1 MEIRG
6 CLNSFDQS
14 QIDFFDGMDCKPDI
28 SPLDHSFL
36 DLSDEDLGVFL
47 YKYTREELDEIDRL
61 MLEQL
66 MSEQQELHRMRLIN
80 QLNHDLH
87 FEDDCMFLMV
97 PKQEQSSPSLNK
109 CDGTLNSNKEE
120 CSSSSQPQEENWEN
134 DRWSQ
139 RFSIEQLSDEA
150 SSIESQTLS
159 DSNKSSQELE
169 SKSRHCRHF
178 LKGYC
183 MRGDS
188 CGFRHDKS
196 VFSSDLQK
204 VFLEGLPPKLN
215 SSSLRKKLA
224 ELGYTVLNNPKVMR
238 WYAPNVCLGSVE
250 EAQRLL
256 EKGAIVMDQTVV
268 RVRPFEARSSDNK
281 KKQPDET
288 ERSVFLG
295 GLRQDTTPEMIR
307 DELRK
312 MGLVVVNIPV
322 LKCGYSP
329 QVILE
334 TYHQARTLIELTKVQ
349 INGVSVSVRPFANIR
364 TTYGK
369 KKKRTKS
376 PASKPNDLQCGH
388 RVEL

>member
-6 CLNSFDQS
+6 CLNSYDRS
-14 QIDFFDGMDCKPDI
+14 QFDFFDCMDCKPDI

-36 DLSDEDLGVFL
+36 DLSDEELGVFL

-80 QLNHDLH
+80 QLNHDLY

-97 PKQEQSSPSLNK
+97 PKQEQLSQSLNK
-109 CDGTLNSNKEE
+109 CDGTLSSNKEE
-120 CSSSSQPQEENWEN
+120 CFSQPQEENWEN
-134 DRWSQ
+134 DRCSQ
-139 RFSIEQLSDEA
+139 RFSIEQLSDET

-215 SSSLRKKLA
+215 SSLLRKKLA
-224 ELGYTVLNNPKVMR
+224 ELGYTVLNNPRVMR

-250 EAQRLL
+250 EAQRLI
-256 EKGAIVMDQTVV
+256 EKGTIVMDQMVV
-268 RVRPFEARSSDNK
+268 RVRPFEARSSNNQIK
-281 KKQPDET
+281 KPDET

-295 GLRQDTTPEMIR
+295 GLRLGTTPEMIR

-322 LKCGYSP
+322 LKSGYSP
-329 QVILE
+329 QVIFE

-364 TTYGK
+364 TTSGK
-369 KKKRTKS
+369 KKKKNQVSSLQTK
-376 PASKPNDLQCGH
+376 
-388 RVEL
+388 